1 MITNQLLYLLYGDKK
16 TYLEEAKF
24 SILSALRH
32 QKDAASFVITIMTD
46 QPDAFKDWPVRVF
59 SLDAET
65 LTAWVGTSGYY
76 HRRKACAIQA
86 GVKLAEKTIF
96 IDTDTVFL
104 KDPAELFP
112 RVSDDQF
119 LMDELEWT
127 WAKGSQRKEY
137 RAFAQELASRN
148 ETPAPGLKL
157 YNSGIFGM
165 TKANGAMMDGVLR
178 LIDQWAHHGKELLT
192 IEQIAASFML
202 DGKKVVEANDC
213 INHYFAAKR
222 FHHAMLKVFFETHG
236 DAYHDNLAG
245 LAGAVPGVMPKNS
258 LPSLLRMKWLLK
270 WKKGTSRK
278 VAKFY
283 LLGKQQQ
290 HCVYLKACRSI
301 WWEKAIEEMRLIES
315 DYRKLEELN
324 SFWMS
329 DREFLGFAD
338 SLAA

>member
-16 TYLEEAKF
+16 TYLHEAKF

-32 QKDAASFVITIMTD
+32 RKDPASFVITIMTD

-65 LTAWVGTSGYY
+65 LTSWVGRSDYY

-137 RAFAQELASRN
+137 HAFAQDLASRN

-165 TKANGAMMDGVLR
+165 TKANGAMMDDVLQ
-178 LIDQWAHHGKELLT
+178 LIDQWAHHGKKLLT
-192 IEQIAASFML
+192 IEQIAASFVL
-202 DGKKVVEANDC
+202 DGKKVVEAADC
-213 INHYFAAKR
+213 INHYFAVKR
-222 FHHAMLKVFFETHG
+222 FHHAMIKVFFETHG
-236 DAYHDNLAG
+236 ESFHDGLVG
-245 LAGAVPGVMPKNS
+245 LAGAVPSAMPKTS
-258 LPSLLRMKWLLK
+258 LPERVRMTWQLK
-270 WKKGTSRK
+270 GKKGTTRK
-278 VAKFY
+278 AAKFY
-283 LLGKQQQ
+283 LLGKQRQS
-290 HCVYLKACRSI
+290 CVYLNACNPI
-301 WWEKAIEEMRLIES
+301 WWEKAIEEMREIES
-315 DYRKLEELN
+315 DQRNLDKLN
-324 SFWMS
+324 TFWMA
-329 DREFLGFAD
+329 DQEFRMFAKR
-338 SLAA
+338 LAA